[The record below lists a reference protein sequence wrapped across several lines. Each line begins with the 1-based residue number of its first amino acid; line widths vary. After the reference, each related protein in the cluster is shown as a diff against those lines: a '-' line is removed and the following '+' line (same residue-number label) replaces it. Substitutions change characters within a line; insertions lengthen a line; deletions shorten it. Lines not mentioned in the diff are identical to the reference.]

1 MKGRLRCVV
10 LDCPDAHELAAFYRE
25 VLGGEITAP
34 DPGLAVG
41 AGSAVLRDAHGP
53 VLAFQD
59 VADHRPPVWGAPE
72 QQFLLDI
79 RVPDP
84 AAAHDRVL
92 ALGAVPLSE
101 GGLAEGAFSQG
112 GLAEGGPGEDGSG
125 AEPGTGGDAGPLWR
139 VYADPAGHPFRLMGN

>member
-1 MKGRLRCVV
+1 MTGRLRCVV
-10 LDCPDAHELAAFYRE
+10 LDCPDSRELARFYRE
-25 VLGGEITAP
+25 MLGGEITAP

-72 QQFLLDI
+72 QQVLLDV

-84 AAAHDRVL
+84 AAAHETVL
-92 ALGAVPLSE
+92 ALGAVPLGE
-101 GGLAEGAFSQG
+101 GGG
-112 GLAEGGPGEDGSG
+112 GED
-125 AEPGTGGDAGPLWR
+125 AAGPLWR
-139 VYADPAGHPFRLMGN
+139 VYADPAGHPFRLMGD

>member
-1 MKGRLRCVV
+1 MNGRLRCVV

-84 AAAHDRVL
+84 AAVHDLVL

-101 GGLAEGAFSQG
+101 GGHGQ
-112 GLAEGGPGEDGSG
+112 GGPGDDGPGS
-125 AEPGTGGDAGPLWR
+125 EPGTVEAAGPLWR
-139 VYADPAGHPFRLMGN
+139 VYADPAGHPFRLMGD

>member
-1 MKGRLRCVV
+1 MNGRLRCVV
-10 LDCPDAHELAAFYRE
+10 LDCPDAHELAGFYRE

-84 AAAHDRVL
+84 AAAHERVL

-101 GGLAEGAFSQG
+101 GG
-112 GLAEGGPGEDGSG
+112 PGERGSG
-125 AEPGTGGDAGPLWR
+125 ERGSGESGDGADGDSGADAGPLWR
-139 VYADPAGHPFRLMGN
+139 VYADPAGHPFRLMGA

>member
-1 MKGRLRCVV
+1 MTGRLRCVV
-10 LDCPDAHELAAFYRE
+10 LDCPDSRELAGFYRE
-25 VLGGEITAP
+25 MLGGEIAAP

-72 QQFLLDI
+72 QQFLLDV

-84 AAAHDRVL
+84 AAAHERVL
-92 ALGAVPLSE
+92 ALGAVPLGE
-101 GGLAEGAFSQG
+101 GGGDGDGAR
-112 GLAEGGPGEDGSG
+112 
-125 AEPGTGGDAGPLWR
+125 PLWR
-139 VYADPAGHPFRLMGN
+139 VYADPAGHPFRLMGD

>member
-1 MKGRLRCVV
+1 MNGRLRCVV
-10 LDCPDAHELAAFYRE
+10 LDCPDAFGLARFYRE
-25 VLGGEITAP
+25 LLGGEVDAP

-41 AGSAVLRDAHGP
+41 AGSAVLRDANGP

-84 AAAHDRVL
+84 AAAHEAVL
-92 ALGAVPLSE
+92 ALGAVPLS
-101 GGLAEGAFSQG
+101 GTDA
-112 GLAEGGPGEDGSG
+112 AEGGPS
-125 AEPGTGGDAGPLWR
+125 WR
-139 VYADPAGHPFRLMGN
+139 VYADPAGHPFRLMGP

>member
-1 MKGRLRCVV
+1 MIGRLRCVV

-25 VLGGEITAP
+25 MLGGEITAP

-72 QQFLLDI
+72 QQFLLDV

-84 AAAHDRVL
+84 DAAHETVL
-92 ALGAVPLSE
+92 ALGAVAL
-101 GGLAEGAFSQG
+101 
-112 GLAEGGPGEDGSG
+112 GE
-125 AEPGTGGDAGPLWR
+125 GGDAGDDTGPLWR
-139 VYADPAGHPFRLMGN
+139 VYADPAGHPFRIMGG